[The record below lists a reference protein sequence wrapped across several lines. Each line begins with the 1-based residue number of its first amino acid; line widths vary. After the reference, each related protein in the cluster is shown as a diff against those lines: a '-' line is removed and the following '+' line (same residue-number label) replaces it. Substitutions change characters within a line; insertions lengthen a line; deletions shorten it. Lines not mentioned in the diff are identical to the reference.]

1 MGQVHEIQ
9 VTKGSFSG
17 TQPMSID
24 DKNAFKIKTLV
35 KKFHLLSTYIFGKYL
50 TMYLNGLDNFPS
62 IYFILFIFK

>member
-1 MGQVHEIQ
+1 
-9 VTKGSFSG
+9 
-17 TQPMSID
+17 MSID

-50 TMYLNGLDNFPS
+50 TTYLNSLDNFPS